1 MAKKKSYS
9 LDYDIYLATDRN
21 QAIKE
26 ILDNLETDP
35 NQTDLEQMADYILF
49 GKDEKFL
56 NARDRKEIL
65 QPKRRYDSWS
75 TKDEKNTSLDALMED
90 PNTAPEIEQKT
101 SDTADKGPRYKVFK
115 PEIKRP
121 KYDDKGNLLD
131 IGDADVPGMVELWER
146 IDTLQERYDMYR
158 GKIPPNDYVRNHPL
172 TAYQLYKF
180 GHMLIDIRRHQYYLK
195 DSYKPTLKFFNVPPP
210 GRVEFDFNCDT
221 GLWLKPEEWCYRKR
235 NPKPFDLPQPA
246 LEDAPEDENG
256 NLYWKISDNKI
267 DYENPDHILALLD
280 NYVSLLKH
288 SYDKPDSSTRTLC
301 FDMELLIENANLTDL
316 EQFLLEQRVA
326 HRNIFMMQQFLAE
339 DEIYISEA
347 TIRETIRKKIPRKL
361 ANAATKLRLESEVIR
376 GEKETLEC
384 SKCHTVYPKDAFYFA
399 RSRDK
404 RTGFCSQCKVCQKES
419 YERRRDKKKAENTNT

>member
-1 MAKKKSYS
+1 MAKKKAYS
-9 LDYDIYLATDRN
+9 LDYEIYLATDRN
-21 QAIKE
+21 QAVKE
-26 ILDNLETDP
+26 ILDSLDTDP
-35 NQTDLEQMADYILF
+35 SPADLEQMGDYILF
-49 GKDEKFL
+49 GKDEKYL
-56 NARDRKEIL
+56 SARDRKEIL

-75 TKDEKNTSLDALMED
+75 TKDEKNESLDALLED
-90 PNTAPEIEQKT
+90 PNTAPEIEQKQ
-101 SDTADKGPRYKVFK
+101 SNNGPRYKVFK

-121 KYDDKGNLLD
+121 TYDEAGNMIDVGDSD
-131 IGDADVPGMVELWER
+131 IPGMVELWER

-158 GKIPPNDYVRNHPL
+158 GKIPPNDYVKNHPL
-172 TAYQLYKF
+172 TKYQLYKF
-180 GHMLIDIRRHQYYLK
+180 GHMLIDVRRHQYYLK
-195 DSYKPTLKFFNVPPP
+195 DAYKPTLKLFNITPP
-210 GRVEFDFNCDT
+210 GRSEIDFENNT

-280 NYVSLLKH
+280 HYANLLKH
-288 SYDKPDSSTRTLC
+288 SYDKPDSATRALC
-301 FDMELLIENANLTDL
+301 FDVENLVEAANLDDV

-326 HRNIFMMQQFLAE
+326 HRNIFIVRQALLAE
-339 DEIYISEA
+339 DIEMSELQ
-347 TIRETIRKKIPRKL
+347 IREMMRKKIPRKL
-361 ANAATKLRLESEVIR
+361 ANAATAIRLECEVNQ
-376 GEKETLEC
+376 GTKETLEC

-419 YERRRDKKKAENTNT
+419 YERRKEKKKSESSK

>member
-1 MAKKKSYS
+1 MAKRKKPYS
-9 LDYDIYLATDRN
+9 LDYEIYLATDRN
-21 QAIKE
+21 QAIIE

-35 NQTDLEQMADYILF
+35 NATDLEQMADYILF

-75 TKDEKNTSLDALMED
+75 TKDEKNTSLDALLED

-101 SDTADKGPRYKVFK
+101 SEGNSGPRYKVYK

-121 KYDDKGNLLD
+121 TYDKEGNLID
-131 IGDADVPGMVELWER
+131 PGDSDVPGMVELWER
-146 IDTLQERYDMYR
+146 IDTLQERLDMYK

-172 TAYQLYKF
+172 NAYQLYQF
-180 GHMLIDIRRHQYYLK
+180 GHILIDIRRHQYYLK
-195 DSYKPTLKFFNVPPP
+195 DSYRPTLKFFNVPPP

-221 GLWLKPEEWCYRKR
+221 GLWLKPEEWCARRR
-235 NPKPFDLPQPA
+235 NPKPFDLEQPV
-246 LEDAPEDENG
+246 LEDAIEDENG
-256 NLYWKISDNKI
+256 NLYWKISDNQI
-267 DYENPDHILALLD
+267 DYENPNHILALLD

-288 SYDKPDSSTRTLC
+288 SYDKPDSSTRMLC
-301 FDMELLIENANLTDL
+301 FDVELLIENANLTDI

-326 HRNIFMMQQFLAE
+326 HRNIFIIKQLLS
-339 DEIYISEA
+339 DEGIEMNEA
-347 TIRETIRKKIPRKL
+347 LIRETIRKKIPRKL
-361 ANAATKLRLESEVIR
+361 ANAATKLRLESEVAR

-384 SKCHTVYPKDAFYFA
+384 SKCHTLYPKDPFYFA

-404 RTGFCSQCKVCQKES
+404 RTGYCSQCKACQKES
-419 YERRRDKKKAENTNT
+419 YERRKEKKKAEASL